1 MLNAKD
7 PMHFIVGTDVGFLMT
22 ISRSKWGNYAGPRLY
37 KSNMNVFG
45 EVLCLKPSPFDEDVF
60 VAGLSSG
67 SISVHRTNHSAPLV
81 ILVPPAEARRRVV
94 AIEWSPSYP
103 SILYSIHSP
112 DRVVTWDLG
121 KGQQPLNV
129 SKLFIPYGTSIL
141 CTHTWFAKP
150 RTDSTG
156 ISYMAI
162 GISDGQV
169 QLHALE
175 AVHPIVDS
183 SITSIIKILKKAVP
197 VIGFPAE
204 AVPMRGSGI
213 VPTPRGCLIWFLFFQ
228 LAAGLEKI
236 EELQRYDGWF
246 NNLANPDWGTVGSRL
261 HRDAPSNY
269 EDGVYMMDSSLPS
282 ARAISELL
290 FKGPAGI
297 PSQRNVTTMLT
308 FFSQVVAYEI
318 MHSTQTGCP
327 LEITKIKVP
336 RCDPVFD
343 KSCEGKTEIP
353 FTRAKYD
360 KQTGLGFNSP
370 REQTNERTSWIDAS
384 LLYST
389 QEPWVAALR
398 SWKNGRLSEGDMKG
412 YPPLNNPHI
421 PINNPPPPQ
430 IHRLMN
436 PERLFILGDARI
448 NENPGLLSFGLILFR
463 WHNHWADEIQRNH
476 PDWKDEDVF
485 QAARRWV
492 VATLQKIVMY
502 DFVPALLADEAAVPP
517 YRAYQPH
524 VPPGISHAF
533 ATAAFRFPH
542 SIVPPGMLLRK
553 RGSKCEFRSE
563 VGGYPALRL
572 CQNWWN
578 AQDIVKEYSVDEI
591 VLGMASQITEAEDNI
606 VVEDLRDYIFGPMH
620 FTRLDVVSTSIM
632 RGRDNGVPSYNVM
645 RRQFGLSGKSWET
658 LAPEFFSSP
667 EGQARL
673 RNLTNLYGNDINKLD
688 AYVGGMLETNGTGPG
703 ELFSKIIMDQFV
715 RLRDGDRFWFENQL
729 NGIFN
734 AEEIQRI
741 HSISLRDII
750 KATTNIDASML
761 QENVFFWKD
770 GDPCPQPFQVTYIFT
785 LIGLACVPI
794 VCFGVGQILVSRRKK
809 MGWDSAYDG
818 MNANAVD
825 HHPDGEVHS
834 CPAIEWLHETHCRSV
849 VVVVEKS
856 ASLVVRKP
864 RGGEKN
870 RDRVLRR
877 IKFPS
882 NTTIKILLSHP
893 KASSVHGPFCLI
905 QVPKLHDLVV
915 RLPSDSH
922 STEFLRHLNTSVA
935 AIGSK
940 VEKEHVE
947 NELLLSQAETK
958 DKRKMKLDHFFR
970 EAYARAFD
978 QPQLS
983 DATLEFDSHE
993 ADMLATKLTRSEFAD
1008 AIGMRENDLFVQRMF
1023 AVTAKKHQDTITFKE
1038 FLDVIRKFQAGDTKL
1053 KLTLLF
1059 TMCDR
1064 NGDGSVEKEEF
1075 VEFIKSLNG
1084 VAGVRLDPLQLGNV
1098 IDAIFYKNGI
1108 APHQEK
1114 LLYDDF
1120 ESLFQGDSI
1129 RRPVGVDFRGAKM
1142 RVNLDETESLNSF
1155 AVPPGNI
1162 ACLTQDIFGSALSF
1176 LETYRQQIVILFAYF
1191 SVNALIFLER
1201 FWHYRYE
1208 VEHRDLRRVMGA
1220 GIAITRGAA
1229 GCISFNM
1236 ALILLTVCRN
1246 VITLV
1251 RETPLGEYVPFDSAI
1266 AFHKIVAITCAVWA
1280 ATHTIG
1286 HCVNF
1291 YHVATQSQEGLHCLF
1306 QEAVFGSNFLPT
1318 ISYWFYNTITGLTGI
1333 LLVCVMSIIYVFA
1346 LPSIMRRAY
1355 HAFRLTHLLNFAFYA
1370 LTMLHGLPRLLDSP
1384 KFWYYVIGPI
1394 IVFVIDRIIGMRQE
1408 YKKLQVLNAA
1418 LLPSDIIYLQFKRPM
1433 SFKFKSGQW
1442 VRISSPAFSCNFNEH
1457 HAFSLASA
1465 PQAPT
1470 LELYIK
1476 AVGPWT
1482 WKLRAEIMKAQA
1494 NSSPYP
1500 LIHLTGPYGDGN
1512 QDWTNYEVAVLI
1524 GGGIGVTPYASTLT
1538 DLVLETSSG
1547 KYNLVKCKKVYFL
1560 WICPTHKNYEW
1571 FVDVLKDVEDLDQG
1585 RILETHIFVTQF
1597 FHKFDLRTTML
1608 YICEKHFR
1616 GSNQGSSMFTGLRA
1630 VNHFGRPNFE
1640 TFFRFLQNKHNEID
1654 DIGVFS
1660 CGPASVNKQIRLA
1673 CGQANRI
1680 RDAPTFHHRF
1690 ETF

>member
-1 MLNAKD
+1 MR
-7 PMHFIVGTDVGFLMT
+7 GVGFGPL
-22 ISRSKWGNYAGPRLY
+22 SRLGP
-37 KSNMNVFG
+37 
-45 EVLCLKPSPFDEDVF
+45 
-60 VAGLSSG
+60 
-67 SISVHRTNHSAPLV
+67 
-81 ILVPPAEARRRVV
+81 
-94 AIEWSPSYP
+94 
-103 SILYSIHSP
+103 
-112 DRVVTWDLG
+112 
-121 KGQQPLNV
+121 
-129 SKLFIPYGTSIL
+129 
-141 CTHTWFAKP
+141 
-150 RTDSTG
+150 
-156 ISYMAI
+156 
-162 GISDGQV
+162 
-169 QLHALE
+169 
-175 AVHPIVDS
+175 
-183 SITSIIKILKKAVP
+183 
-197 VIGFPAE
+197 
-204 AVPMRGSGI
+204 
-213 VPTPRGCLIWFLFFQ
+213 LFF
-228 LAAGLEKI
+228 LYFFVSTPVFALTKI
-236 EELQRYDGWF
+236 EEYQRYDGWF

-269 EDGVYMMDSSLPS
+269 EDGVYMIDSSLPS
-282 ARAISELL
+282 ARVISELL
-290 FKGPAGI
+290 FKGEAGRA
-297 PSQRNVTTMLT
+297 SKRGLTTMLT

-318 MHSTQTGCP
+318 MHSTQTSCP
-327 LEITKIKVP
+327 LEIMKVKVP
-336 RCDPVFD
+336 LCDRVFD
-343 KSCEGKTEIP
+343 KNCEGKTEIP

-360 KQTGLGFNSP
+360 KQTGKGFNSP

-436 PERLFILGDARI
+436 PERLFILGDSRI

-463 WHNHWADEIQRNH
+463 WHNHWADKIKSKNEQ
-476 PDWKDEDVF
+476 WKDEDVF

-492 VATLQKIVMY
+492 VATLQKIVLY
-502 DFVPALLADEAAVPP
+502 DFVPALLATNDSTPP
-517 YRAYQPH
+517 YRGYQPH
-524 VPPGISHAF
+524 IPPGISHAF

-553 RGSKCEFRSE
+553 RDSNCSFRSE

-591 VLGMASQITEAEDNI
+591 ILGMASQITEEEDNI

-632 RGRDNGVPSYNVM
+632 RGRDNGVPPYNVM
-645 RRQFGLSGKSWET
+645 RRQFGLPAKDWDT
-658 LAPEFFSSP
+658 LAPAFFDKNDP
-667 EGQARL
+667 KKQEL
-673 RNLTNLYGNDINKLD
+673 LNNLSALYGGDIDKLET
-688 AYVGGMLETNGTGPG
+688 YVGGMLETNGSGPG
-703 ELFSKIIMDQFV
+703 ELFSRIIMDQFL
-715 RLRDGDRFWFENQL
+715 RLRDGDRFWFENEL
-729 NGIFN
+729 NQIFT
-734 AEEIQRI
+734 ADEIREI
-741 HSISLRDII
+741 HSITLRDII
-750 KATTNIDASML
+750 GNTTNIDSSML
-761 QENVFFWKD
+761 QPNVFFWKE
-770 GDPCPQPFQVTYIFT
+770 GDPCKQPFQVDTKNLEKCVPFMKFDHFTGNEVTYIFT

-794 VCFGVGQILVSRRKK
+794 VCFGIGQLLVSRRKK

-818 MNANAVD
+818 MSANTID
-825 HHPDGEVHS
+825 HKPDGDVHS
-834 CPAIEWLHETHCRSV
+834 CAAIEWLHETYCRSV

-864 RGGEKN
+864 RGGERN

-877 IKFPS
+877 IKFPP
-882 NTTIKILLSHP
+882 NATIKVMLSHP

-905 QVPKLHDLVV
+905 RVPKLHDLVV
-915 RLPSDSH
+915 RLPSDAH
-922 STEFLRHLNTSVA
+922 STEFLRHLSASVDV
-935 AIGSK
+935 IGAK
-940 VEKEHVE
+940 IDKEHIDNE
-947 NELLLSQAETK
+947 ELLAQAETK

-978 QPQLS
+978 QPELS
-983 DATLEFDSHE
+983 DTTLEYDAQDE
-993 ADMLATKLTRSEFAD
+993 DVLATKLTRSEFAD

-1023 AVTAKKHQDTITFKE
+1023 AVTAKKNSDTITFRE
-1038 FLDVIRKFQAGDTKL
+1038 FLDVIRKFQTGGTKQ

-1064 NGDGSVEKEEF
+1064 NGDGSVEREEF

-1084 VAGVRLDPLQLGNV
+1084 VAGVKIDNSQQNDI
-1098 IDAIFYKNGI
+1098 IDAIFFKSGI
-1108 APHQEK
+1108 SPRQEK
-1114 LLYDDF
+1114 LTFDDF
-1120 ESLFQGDSI
+1120 ENLFHHDGAT
-1129 RRPVGVDFRGAKM
+1129 RPVGVDFRGARMK
-1142 RVNLDETESLNSF
+1142 VNLDETESLNSF
-1155 AVPPGNI
+1155 AVPTNDI
-1162 ACLTQDIFGSALSF
+1162 ACMTKDFFGTALSF
-1176 LETYRQQIVILFAYF
+1176 LETYRQQIVILFVFF
-1191 SVNALIFLER
+1191 SINIMIFLER

-1208 VEHRDLRRVMGA
+1208 TEHRDLRRVMGA

-1246 VITLV
+1246 VITLI
-1251 RETPLGEYVPFDSAI
+1251 RETPLGEYIPFDSAI
-1266 AFHKIVAITCAVWA
+1266 AFHKIVAITAAFWA
-1280 ATHTIG
+1280 TTHTIG

-1291 YHVATQSQEGLHCLF
+1291 YHVATQSQEGLQCLF

-1355 HAFRLTHLLNFAFYA
+1355 HAFRLTHFLNVAFYA

-1418 LLPSDIIYLQFKRPM
+1418 LLPSDIIYLQFKRPV

-1442 VRISSPAFSCNFNEH
+1442 VRISSPAFKCSFNEH

-1482 WKLRAEIMKAQA
+1482 WKLRAEIMRAQA
-1494 NSSPYP
+1494 TSSPYP

-1524 GGGIGVTPYASTLT
+1524 GGGIGVTPYSSTLT

-1547 KYNLVKCKKVYFL
+1547 KHNLVKCKKVYFL

-1571 FVDVLKDVEDLDQG
+1571 FIDVLKDVEDLDQG

-1616 GSNQGSSMFTGLRA
+1616 GTNQGTSMFTGLRA
-1630 VNHFGRPNFE
+1630 INHFGRPNFE
-1640 TFFRFLQNKHNEID
+1640 TFFRFLQNKHNEVD

-1660 CGPASVNKQIRLA
+1660 CGPAAVNKQIRQA
-1673 CGQANRI
+1673 CAQANRI
-1680 RDAPTFHHRF
+1680 RDAPSFHHRF